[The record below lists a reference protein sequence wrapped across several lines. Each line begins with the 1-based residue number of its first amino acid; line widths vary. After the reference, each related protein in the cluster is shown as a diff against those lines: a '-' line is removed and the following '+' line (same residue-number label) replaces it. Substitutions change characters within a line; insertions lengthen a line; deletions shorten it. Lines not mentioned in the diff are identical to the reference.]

1 VRILDGAFQLHIAA
15 DIGVAGVNI
24 DGARV
29 QFHVRSIARG
39 DPDGGSRES
48 RTVDQV
54 FTACIDG
61 PTRGGKADYL
71 AELEPTSPSVK
82 ILGIGQ
88 RFLIHC
94 ENGWT
99 FDREVAEHGTGGR
112 RRTGRA
118 MSLDAAGIF
127 NIQIDVKLIERAC

>member
-94 ENGWT
+94 EN
-99 FDREVAEHGTGGR
+99 VGR
-112 RRTGRA
+112 
-118 MSLDAAGIF
+118 S
-127 NIQIDVKLIERAC
+127 IERWPSMERAGDDGRVARCP